1 MTIEKKL
8 PEAVALGKVLVTG
21 DAGFLG
27 KNLARELL
35 NRGHRVR
42 VFDLAVC
49 DLEHPDLEKVQ
60 GDICDTTWVTKICQ
74 GIDTVFHTAAVID
87 IRSTKV
93 VSQQVKKLSYDIN
106 LGGTQNIIESCFTQG
121 VKRLVYTSSNSVVI
135 NGQPITNGDEDLP
148 YVDEFRDLYT
158 ETKAKAEQR
167 VLAANG
173 QNGLH
178 TCAIRPSGIWGPG
191 DQTMFKLLIKE
202 LINGSFKALVGDGK
216 ARLDNAYVHN
226 LIHGKLLAAAQLSK
240 NGNASGQAY
249 FINDGEPVNMMEFS
263 RPLVEQLGHPYPKKR
278 VPYQLIK
285 TVISTWEKLHQWFK
299 IGEPPQSTLAL
310 ERIGI
315 DNFFSIDKAHR
326 DLGYEPLYT
335 SEKGMKE
342 AMPYY
347 QKLHDKMKEETVQ

>member
-1 MTIEKKL
+1 MTTENKRL
-8 PEAVALGKVLVTG
+8 EAVELGKILVTG
-21 DAGFLG
+21 GAGFLG

-35 NRGHRVR
+35 NRGHQVR
-42 VFDLAVC
+42 VFDQAEC
-49 DLEHPDLEKVQ
+49 DLEHPGLEKVQ
-60 GDICDTTWVTKICQ
+60 GNICDKSLVTKVCE
-74 GIDTVFHTAAVID
+74 GIDTVFHTAAVIE

-106 LGGTQNIIESCFTQG
+106 LGGTQNIIDACLTQG

-135 NGQPITNGDEDLP
+135 NGQPIANGNEALP
-148 YVDEFRDLYT
+148 YVDGFRDLYT
-158 ETKAKAEQR
+158 ETKAKAEQQ

-173 QNGLH
+173 RNGLY

-191 DQTMFKLLIKE
+191 VQTMFKLLIKE

-216 ARLDNAYVHN
+216 ARLDNSYVHN
-226 LIHGKLLAAAQLSK
+226 LIHGKLLAAGQLGK
-240 NGNASGQAY
+240 NGKASGQAY

-263 RPLVEQLGHPYPKKR
+263 RPLVEQLGYPYPKKR
-278 VPYQLIK
+278 ISYKLIK
-285 TVISTWEKLHQWFK
+285 TVISAWEKLHQWFK
-299 IGEPPQSTLAL
+299 VGEPPQSTLAL

-315 DNFFSIDKAHR
+315 DNFFSIDKARR

-335 SEKGMKE
+335 SESGMKE

-347 QKLHDKMKEETVQ
+347 KELHDQMKKETV